1 MERPKRLLPQKYV
14 DNEETGVTKDEA
26 SRQERSRSSSQ
37 VEVAKLKVE
46 IKFLHDECTVLKEH
60 VDKLTSVPDM
70 AAGPSAGWRGAED
83 SASCFLI
90 DEKKEKHKKKKIKK
104 NKKYNIL
111 PKRNI

>member
-70 AAGPSAGWRGAED
+70 AAGPSGWRGAED

-111 PKRNI
+111 PKKHI